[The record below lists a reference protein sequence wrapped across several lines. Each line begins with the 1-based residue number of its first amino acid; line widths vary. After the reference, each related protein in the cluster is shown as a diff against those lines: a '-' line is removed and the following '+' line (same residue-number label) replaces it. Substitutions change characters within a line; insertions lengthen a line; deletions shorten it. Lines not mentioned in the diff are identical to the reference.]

1 MGVRR
6 GFFLDQAARAQAY
19 HDPRVPG
26 EHMRSVAEYL
36 EKAGEFA
43 RMAAKASNPGLK
55 KRYGDLA
62 ECYRLLAEERKR
74 LLETGELEPN

>member
-1 MGVRR
+1 
-6 GFFLDQAARAQAY
+6 
-19 HDPRVPG
+19 
-26 EHMRSVAEYL
+26 MRSVAEYL